1 MGGEWNEKTNDY
13 GCINFST
20 KIKRTFFHEHHC
32 TTLQDPQP
40 SVLILQPAT
49 CNLQAVMSSTST
61 SQPPA
66 SGLSAYSRKNPFP
79 ATLQIN
85 RKLTSQH
92 SAKDT
97 RHYEVSIAG
106 SGLVYQP
113 GDSLGIFPVNDP
125 NLVEELLHVL
135 GFQGS
140 ELVSD
145 PNAQPIPI
153 QEALLRHY
161 VITEP
166 SKQLLAAIA
175 ERDPS
180 AAHLATLHTSESKE
194 HLEKYLWGREVIDP
208 LLDHPQARF
217 TPEEFVK
224 LLRKLQPRLYSI
236 ASSPKVHPEEIHL
249 TVATVQY
256 QSHGRSR
263 NGVCSTFLAH
273 RVNEEIPVSVFIHSA
288 KHFRLPEDQSR
299 NIIMVGP
306 GTGVAP
312 FRAFLHDRKAVG
324 ASGKHWLFFGDQ
336 RSETDFLYREEL
348 EAWHKEGTLH
358 RFDTAFSRDQAEKIY
373 VQHRMQEQAKDLY
386 AWLEEGAYFYVCGD
400 ASRMAKDVEQ
410 TLHQIIETEGGH
422 SPEAAAAYVEALKKE
437 KRYRKDVY

>member
-1 MGGEWNEKTNDY
+1 M
-13 GCINFST
+13 F
-20 KIKRTFFHEHHC
+20 
-32 TTLQDPQP
+32 
-40 SVLILQPAT
+40 
-49 CNLQAVMSSTST
+49 
-61 SQPPA
+61 PA
-66 SGLSAYSRKNPFP
+66 SSLSVYSRKNPFP

-92 SAKDT
+92 STKDT

-106 SGLVYQP
+106 SGLVYEP
-113 GDSLGIFPVNDP
+113 GDSLGVFPVNDP
-125 NLVEELLHVL
+125 KLVEELLNVL
-135 GFQGS
+135 KFDGS
-140 ELVSD
+140 ELVPD
-145 PNAQPIPI
+145 PNAQIIPI
-153 QEALLRHY
+153 HEALLRHY
-161 VITEP
+161 IITEP
-166 SKQLLAAIA
+166 SKQLLTAIA
-175 ERDPS
+175 ERDAS
-180 AAHLATLHTSESKE
+180 ASHLATYIAPEAKE

-208 LLDHPQARF
+208 LLDHPDARF

-249 TVATVQY
+249 TIATVQY
-256 QSHGRSR
+256 ESLGRPR
-263 NGVCSTFLAH
+263 KGVCSTFLAE
-273 RVNEEIPVSVFIHSA
+273 RVVDELPVSVFIHSA
-288 KHFRLPEDQSR
+288 KHFRLPEDHSR

-312 FRAFLHDRKAVG
+312 FRAFLHDRKATG

-336 RSETDFLYREEL
+336 RSETDFLYQEEL
-348 EAWHKEGTLH
+348 ESWHKEGTLH

-400 ASRMAKDVEQ
+400 ASRMAKDVDQ
-410 TLHQIIETEGGH
+410 TLHNIIATEGGH
-422 SPEAAAAYVEALKKE
+422 SAETAAAYVEAMKKE

>member
-1 MGGEWNEKTNDY
+1 
-13 GCINFST
+13 
-20 KIKRTFFHEHHC
+20 
-32 TTLQDPQP
+32 
-40 SVLILQPAT
+40 
-49 CNLQAVMSSTST
+49 MS
-61 SQPPA
+61 
-66 SGLSAYSRKNPFP
+66 LSPYSRKNPFP
-79 ATLQIN
+79 ATLSIN
-85 RKLTSQH
+85 RKLTSPH
-92 SAKDT
+92 SNKDT

-106 SGLVYQP
+106 SGLVYEP
-113 GDSLGIFPVNDP
+113 GDSLGIFPLNDP
-125 NLVEELLHVL
+125 QLVEELLEVL
-135 GFQGS
+135 GFKGS
-140 ELVSD
+140 EEVTD
-145 PNAQPIPI
+145 PNQQII
-153 QEALLRHY
+153 SIREALLRHY
-161 VITEP
+161 IITDP
-166 SKQLLAAIA
+166 SKQLLVAIA
-175 ERDPS
+175 ERDAS
-180 AAHLATLHTSESKE
+180 ASYLTSLHAPESKE

-208 LLDHPQARF
+208 LMDHRKARF

-256 QSHGRSR
+256 ESHGRPR

-288 KHFRLPEDQSR
+288 KHFRLPEDESR
-299 NIIMVGP
+299 DIIMVGP

-312 FRAFLHDRKAVG
+312 FRAFLHDRKASG

-373 VQHRMQEQAKDLY
+373 VQHRMQEKAKELY

-410 TLHQIIETEGGH
+410 TLRQIIETQGGH
-422 SPEAAAAYVEALKKE
+422 SPEAAAAYIDTLKKE